1 MNNVTAYFA
10 LFRHQFRAELQFRAA
25 FWSKMATNIFW
36 GYIKTLILA
45 VYYTHGVGGAQI
57 GLAQAIGMA
66 WLGQIAINL
75 LPGFGMDFAV
85 YNKVRSG
92 DVGCELL
99 RPLDIYGHWYA
110 SAMAVKLTPFLSAV
124 IPVTVAALLMPGEL
138 RLMPPVSP
146 VHLTACLISLMSG
159 LILSCALICL
169 SYAMCM
175 DTRAGDGIARLFMA
189 VVQVFAG
196 MILPLQLWPDWA
208 QGFLHW
214 QPFAG
219 TLDLPLRFYI
229 GSAQISE
236 LGGVLI
242 SQLLWAVGMIALG
255 RAWIARNLRK
265 LVIQGG

>member
-1 MNNVTAYFA
+1 MTVILVT
-10 LFRHQFRAELQFRAA
+10 
-25 FWSKMATNIFW
+25 
-36 GYIKTLILA
+36 
-45 VYYTHGVGGAQI
+45 YYTHGAGDARI
-57 GLAQAIGMA
+57 GLSQAVSMT
-66 WLGQIAINL
+66 WLGQIAMNL

-99 RPLDIYGHWYA
+99 KPLDIYEHWYA

-124 IPVTVAALLMPGEL
+124 IPVSASALLMPGDL
-138 RLMPPVSP
+138 KLIAPVSP
-146 VHLTACLISLMSG
+146 MHLTACLISLMSG

-175 DTRAGDGIARLFMA
+175 DARAGDGIARLFMA
-189 VVQVFAG
+189 IAQVFAG

-208 QGFLHW
+208 QGFLRR

-229 GSAQISE
+229 GSAHISE
-236 LGGVLI
+236 LGGVLM
-242 SQLLWAVGMIALG
+242 SQLLWAAGMIALG
-255 RAWIARNLRK
+255 RVWISRNLRK